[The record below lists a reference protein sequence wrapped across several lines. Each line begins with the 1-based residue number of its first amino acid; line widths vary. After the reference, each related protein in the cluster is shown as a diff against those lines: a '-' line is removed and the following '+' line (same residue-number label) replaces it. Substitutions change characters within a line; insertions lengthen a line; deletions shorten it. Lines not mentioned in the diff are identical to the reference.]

1 MIDERS
7 LVRGVV
13 LQALYE
19 LDSTDHNE
27 ADVLKFYAGTPPESE
42 HIRVVGY
49 LVLRSRLE
57 LDERPPSL
65 PTVFLLP
72 LNRPVEERTA
82 IEQLL
87 IDGITEDVTEDEIT
101 DEHIAEIIHLNVI
114 PDMEDFDFRLTNPA
128 QLLPLQHQKQIQR
141 LVHDIYQVRHRLDE
155 IIRSYA
161 PEYPIDQ
168 LPAIDRNI
176 LRIAIYE
183 FAISMETPI
192 KVAISEAV
200 ELAKIFGSDT
210 SYRFV
215 NGVLGSVAT
224 HLTQIANDIPQQT
237 EET

>member
-27 ADVLKFYAGTPPESE
+27 DDVLKFYAGTPTETE
-42 HIRVVGY
+42 HVRVVGY
-49 LVLRSRLE
+49 LTLRARLE
-57 LDERPPSL
+57 QEEKPPAL

-82 IEQLL
+82 VEQLL
-87 IDGITEDVTEDEIT
+87 IGGITEGVLEAEIT
-101 DEHIAEIIHLNVI
+101 DDMIAEIIHLDVM
-114 PDMEDFDFRLTNPA
+114 PDTEDFDLRLTTPA
-128 QLLPLQHQKQIQR
+128 QLLPLHHQKQVHR
-141 LVHDIYQVRHRLDE
+141 LVHDIHRVRHRLDD
-155 IIRSYA
+155 IIRRYA

-168 LPAIDRNI
+168 LAAVDRNI

-183 FAISMETPI
+183 FAVSMETPVR
-192 KVAISEAV
+192 VAISEAV

-215 NGVLGSVAT
+215 NGVLGSVAI
-224 HLTQIANDIPQQT
+224 HLDQIASDIQQKT
-237 EET
+237 EEV